1 MAAMQKHDI
10 IHIDMVSTRAI
21 SATATVDG
29 ADPDESTTEKIYRCS
44 HCP

>member
-1 MAAMQKHDI
+1 MAAMQKHI
-10 IHIDMVSTRAI
+10 IHIAMVSTGAI